1 MSDWKRKSAVL
12 AAMLLPAVGFSCQL
26 TWDTPANVEWIE
38 SIAFFRDGVE
48 VGTAPPTPPA
58 DCADIGVTPCWDCI
72 YTARFRRGEDES
84 PDSEPAAIELS
95 GPMGI
100 TIRPSESTQ

>member
-1 MSDWKRKSAVL
+1 MNKFVFIL
-12 AAMLLPAVGFSCQL
+12 TAMLLPAVTYPCQL
-26 TWDTPANVEWIE
+26 TWDTPANVDWIE

-48 VGTAPPTPPA
+48 VGTSSPTPPA
-58 DCADIGVTPCWDCI
+58 DCAAIGVTPCWDCI

-95 GPMGI
+95 GPLGI
-100 TIRPSESTQ
+100 TIRPLERKQ